1 LKSPTIRINMKVIR
15 YIILGGLLSIAAIYY
30 FTPTTAIDKIQTP
43 NWADIIST
51 AIAFIGLILA
61 FTTYINWHSGK
72 IKEDAY
78 NSVKRY
84 ASLLAEIEDLIMQ
97 IHFDICGITPLDPT
111 LLPEKED
118 ALKVLK
124 ELGDAIGTTSSI
136 VKKLHTARS
145 ELPFWGASL
154 KPDAE
159 AIHKNL
165 MHKLHAYIILHFELL
180 GMLNA
185 FYENR
190 LPDGPVLAKH
200 NDLHICVNEMFLI
213 FTERKKTRIQN
224 LFNFE

>member
-1 LKSPTIRINMKVIR
+1 MKVVR
-15 YIILGGLLSIAAIYY
+15 YIIFGGILSIAAIYY
-30 FTPTTAIDKIQTP
+30 LTPVETINKIQTP
-43 NWADIIST
+43 NWADIISA

-84 ASLLAEIEDLIMQ
+84 ASLLAEIEDIIMQ
-97 IHFDICGITPLDPT
+97 IHFDICGITPLNPA

-118 ALKVLK
+118 ALKVIK
-124 ELGDAIGTTSSI
+124 ALGEAIGTTSST

-165 MHKLHAYIILHFELL
+165 MHKLNSYMTLHFELL

-185 FYENR
+185 FYENK
-190 LPDGPVLAKH
+190 LPDEPVINKH
-200 NDLHICVNEMFLI
+200 YDLHICANEMFLI
-213 FTERKKTRIQN
+213 FMERKQARIQN
-224 LFNFE
+224 LFNFG